1 VIRKETPPSR
11 EGGAPEGSP
20 PGKSSGFED
29 NASSTY
35 LTSDGQVPPKGWE
48 RGSDLLS
55 DDTPDLSWLVEPVAT
70 TDATGI
76 IAAPAKGFKSWAL
89 FDLAVAIATGAS
101 WLGTFKVCRP
111 GPVLLVVPE
120 GGRGGL
126 KRRLR
131 AILDSLG
138 DGRVSDLA
146 VVLVRL
152 HGVTLKD
159 PEDIA
164 NIRAAAR
171 DVQPVAFLADS
182 LYLALRGADPTRLVD
197 TGDVLSRL
205 GDLAGEAGAAAF
217 LTHHLNRRQ
226 DAQGLDRIS
235 GAGPAEWASTL
246 LVGKPSAALSVGGVT
261 SRAVRYDLTARE
273 TPELSFEV
281 RWSISSPDPS
291 DLSSPLDYHVEVE
304 LNPSDEAPA
313 EGLSFVHRRVFDAI
327 RSFGSVG
334 ATVRDI
340 GDGLV
345 ADGRGK
351 PLRRE
356 TTTRVLNELVE
367 AGLIDGTD
375 GRWWVLETA
384 PTQTTFGGED

>member
-1 VIRKETPPSR
+1 
-11 EGGAPEGSP
+11 
-20 PGKSSGFED
+20 
-29 NASSTY
+29 
-35 LTSDGQVPPKGWE
+35 LTSDGQAPPNGWE

-89 FDLAVAIATGAS
+89 FDLAVAISTGAP
-101 WLGTFKVCRP
+101 WLRFFRVRRP

-126 KRRLR
+126 KRRLK

-138 DGRVSDLA
+138 DGRASDLD

-159 PEDIA
+159 PQDIA

-171 DVQPVAFLADS
+171 DVEPVAFLADS
-182 LYLALRGADPTRLVD
+182 LYLALRGADPSRLVD
-197 TGDVLSRL
+197 TGDVLSGL

-246 LVGKPSAALSVGGVT
+246 IVGKPSAALSVGGVT

-281 RWSISSPDPS
+281 RWTISSPDPS

-313 EGLSFVHRRVFDAI
+313 EGLSFLHRRVLEVVRA
-327 RSFGSVG
+327 FGSAG
-334 ATVRDI
+334 ASLHEL
-340 GDGLV
+340 GDAL
-345 ADGRGK
+345 ANDGTGH
-351 PLRRE
+351 PLRR
-356 TTTRVLNELVE
+356 TTIQRALDELVE

-384 PTQTTFGGED
+384 PSQTTFEGDD

>member
-1 VIRKETPPSR
+1 MTKETPP
-11 EGGAPEGSP
+11 EGGVPEAGDQAKTSSP
-20 PGKSSGFED
+20 D
-29 NASSTY
+29 STAY
-35 LTSDGQVPPKGWE
+35 DGVAHGWE
-48 RGSDLLS
+48 RASDLLA
-55 DDTPDLSWLVEPVAT
+55 DDTPDLDWLVEPVST
-70 TDATGI
+70 QDALGI
-76 IAAPAKGFKSWAL
+76 IAAPAKGFKSWML
-89 FDLAVAIATGAS
+89 FDLVVAIATGAP
-101 WLGTFKVCRP
+101 WLGAFRVRRP

-138 DGRVSDLA
+138 DGRVSDLD

-159 PEDIA
+159 PRDLA
-164 NIRAAAR
+164 NLRAAVD
-171 DVQPVAFLADS
+171 DVVPVAILADS

-205 GDLAGEAGAAAF
+205 GEIAGEAGAAAF

-246 LVGKPSAALSVGGVT
+246 LVGKPTASVSVGGVT

-281 RWSISSPDPS
+281 RWTISSPDPS
-291 DLSSPLDYHVEVE
+291 DLSCPLDYRVEVE
-304 LNPSDEAPA
+304 LNPSDEPPA
-313 EGLSFVHRRVFDAI
+313 EGLSFLHRRVLDALGLTGPADLRRLGDVIAHDGKGHPLRWTTI
-327 RSFGSVG
+327 RS
-334 ATVRDI
+334 ALD
-340 GDGLV
+340 
-345 ADGRGK
+345 
-351 PLRRE
+351 
-356 TTTRVLNELVE
+356 ELVE
-367 AGLIDGTD
+367 KDLVDGAESN
-375 GRWWVLETA
+375 WWVAGTV
-384 PTQTTFGGED
+384 PTQTSLSGED